1 MVKAP
6 LFQFCCLESRN
17 NMLVIGVCG
26 QTGAGKSTL
35 ADLLSS
41 HGLGTNLEVDAVG
54 HQLLGNQAIV
64 NKLIEV
70 FGREILDENGSVC
83 RRALGRRA
91 FVDDS
96 SIAALNSI
104 MHPAM
109 IERVKSEIMTAQKDG
124 ESSLIVNA
132 ALLFS
137 MGLASLCNVLVY
149 VKADAEIR
157 FKRLTE
163 LRNWSE
169 VSARERLFA
178 QDEMPDDPSI
188 IVVENNAGSVEL
200 EEAVKKLAVE
210 LKNRVGEQN

>member
-1 MVKAP
+1 MVKAQ
-6 LFQFCCLESRN
+6 LFRFCCLESRN

-54 HQLLGNQAIV
+54 HQLLGNKAIV
-64 NKLIEV
+64 NKLVEV
-70 FGREILDENGSVC
+70 FGLEILDENGIVC

-96 SIAALNSI
+96 SIAALNNI

-109 IERVKSEIMTAQKDG
+109 IERVKSEIMTAQKAG

-149 VKADAEIR
+149 VKASAEIR

-200 EEAVKKLAVE
+200 EEAVKKLAVQ

>member
-1 MVKAP
+1 
-6 LFQFCCLESRN
+6 
-17 NMLVIGVCG
+17 MLVIGVCG

-41 HGLGTNLEVDAVG
+41 YGLGANLEVDAVG
-54 HQLLGNQAIV
+54 HQLLVNQTIV
-64 NKLIEV
+64 NKLVEV
-70 FGREILDENGSVC
+70 FGREILDDNSHVC

-91 FVDDS
+91 FVDEL
-96 SIAALNSI
+96 SIASLNSI

-109 IERVKSEIMTAQKDG
+109 IEKVKSEILAAEKAG
-124 ESSLIVNA
+124 ESAFIVNA

-137 MGLASLCNVLVY
+137 MGLAGLCDVLIY

-163 LRNWSE
+163 LRNWTE

-188 IVVENNAGSVEL
+188 IVIENNAGSAEL
-200 EEAVKKLAVE
+200 EEAVRKLAAE
-210 LKNRVGEQN
+210 LKIRAGERN

>member
-1 MVKAP
+1 
-6 LFQFCCLESRN
+6 
-17 NMLVIGVCG
+17 MLVIGVCG